1 MPFGLSD
8 APTAFGDAVAEQM
21 WDLVITE
28 FMELFMDD
36 GGTAADEFGEM
47 LEKLRVIFS
56 YIRAGNLSLSASK
69 TKLFMTETLFTGSTV
84 RPKGV
89 SPDPKKL
96 TTVVRWR
103 QPTTAQ
109 SLHSFLG
116 LTQYFRDL
124 IENYASVEGPLRDL
138 LGLVD
143 TTASKSKRTF
153 RQIMRGFQLG
163 PVWTDEHMRCFLRLK
178 RILTSEPV
186 LRSPR
191 FETVDKHPFIVT
203 TDGCQG
209 GFAGTLM
216 QEMEMVLPKGK
227 VVVREHPIAYTS
239 KRTSGAEK
247 RYPPHLLEFAALK
260 FSLDKFANVVRGQPV
275 LVKTDCRALRDVLAN
290 DRLNVEHDRWRNGIL
305 GYNIVAAKH
314 IKGRNNVA
322 ADVLSWKYEDVE
334 EEDGDGHEWSVSP
347 DWEASSGLPN
357 DVFHVSAEEV
367 GELESRDVLLVV
379 ALPEG
384 TMALQ
389 ERLKDEVVYVE
400 VLDALTELDVGVM
413 MRARKRALHKTSEY
427 FVEDGK
433 LWRLGGGAKG
443 RARSRRECVTRAE
456 AVERAAKVHTERGHF
471 GCDAIKM
478 ILMDEISSPG
488 LDASILEAIRDC
500 GVQGVRCK
508 THPRAPRPYNSSPP
522 F

>member
-1 MPFGLSD
+1 
-8 APTAFGDAVAEQM
+8 M

-28 FMELFMDD
+28 FMELFVDD
-36 GGTAADEFGEM
+36 GGTAADEFAEM
-47 LEKLRVIFS
+47 LDKLRVIFS

-69 TKLFMTETLFTGSTV
+69 TKLFMTETLFAGSTV
-84 RPKGV
+84 GPKGV
-89 SPDPKKL
+89 SPDLKKL
-96 TTVVRWR
+96 TTVVRWQ

-124 IENYASVEGPLRDL
+124 IENYAAVEGPLRDL

-163 PVWTDEHMRCFLRLK
+163 PVWTDEHTRCFLRLK

-209 GFAGTLM
+209 GFAGTLT
-216 QEMEMVLPKGK
+216 QEMETTLPKGK
-227 VVVREHPIAYTS
+227 VVVREHPIVYAS
-239 KRTSGAEK
+239 KRTSSAEK

-290 DRLNVEHDRWRNGIL
+290 DKLNVAHDRWQNGIL

-322 ADVLSWKYEDVE
+322 ADVLSRKYEDVE

-347 DWEASSGLPN
+347 DWEANSGLLN
-357 DVFHVSAEEV
+357 DVFHVSTEEV
-367 GELESRDVLLVV
+367 GELESRDVLLIV

-384 TMALQ
+384 WL
-389 ERLKDEVVYVE
+389 
-400 VLDALTELDVGVM
+400 
-413 MRARKRALHKTSEY
+413 
-427 FVEDGK
+427 
-433 LWRLGGGAKG
+433 
-443 RARSRRECVTRAE
+443 
-456 AVERAAKVHTERGHF
+456 
-471 GCDAIKM
+471 
-478 ILMDEISSPG
+478 
-488 LDASILEAIRDC
+488 C
-500 GVQGVRCK
+500 GS
-508 THPRAPRPYNSSPP
+508 A
-522 F
+522 